1 MTPDPCLYPAS
12 TLPVICVSSIDWDF
26 VWQGHQ
32 EIMSRFAARGQR
44 VLFLENTG
52 VRAPRLSDGPR
63 IWRRLINWRKG
74 WAGIREE
81 APNLYV
87 YSPLVLPYPNF
98 SPVVQLNSILVLR
111 TIRRW
116 MKELGIRD
124 MILFTWL
131 PTGIARSLVEALDPA
146 ATVYFC
152 CDNFASRTADAAK
165 IEASENALLARTDL
179 VLAHGIRL
187 QERLVK
193 KHPQVVLMQYGIS
206 EALFSQAVDHK
217 HEKDPKKTAGLVY
230 GYVGGLHE
238 HVDQELLVGLAK
250 QYPDAE
256 VRLIG
261 PSQCDIS
268 SLRMQPNI
276 RILGQRP
283 HRDLPGYICDF
294 DVGLIPYRKNSYT
307 ETVFPTKL
315 TEYLA
320 CGIPVLSTDIPEV
333 VAFEKRHPGSV
344 LCAKD
349 SLEFFKIAEPGRI
362 MQQEMKKK
370 DLRRHI
376 AMQNTWGQK
385 LRSLD
390 SMINKVLEKN
400 YQKRKLI
407 RWQRHH
413 QSRLRL
419 LMPAAVVLLTLF
431 LMQTSI
437 FWLVADLMLIPDG
450 KESAEAVVVF
460 GGGAG
465 EGGVAGNGY
474 IERTLHGVELIRQH
488 RAQELILA
496 SGENFVIPEAKLMR
510 GVALEAGLSPEKIH
524 LESGGG
530 GTREMAHAAGKIMR
544 QSGWHK
550 ALIVTSPYH
559 ERRAIQTWMVANPD
573 LAAIP
578 AKVPMSNFYGY
589 QEGKAWHARNRP
601 SFVQVKAWL
610 QEFMTLLYYRTQ
622 KFA

>member
-1 MTPDPCLYPAS
+1 MDPALSPAS

-63 IWRRLINWRKG
+63 LWRRLINWRKG

-81 APNLYV
+81 TPNLYV

-98 SPVVQLNSILVLR
+98 TPVVQLNSILVLR

-116 MKELGIRD
+116 MRELGIRD

-187 QERLVK
+187 QERLEK
-193 KHPQVVLMQYGIS
+193 KHSHVVLMQYGIS
-206 EALFSQAVDHK
+206 EDLFSQAVAHK
-217 HEKDPKKTAGLVY
+217 HEKDQKKTTSLVY

-268 SLRMQPNI
+268 NLRRQPNI
-276 RILGQRP
+276 QILGQRP

-349 SLEFFKIAEPGRI
+349 SHEFFEIAEPGRI
-362 MQQEMKKK
+362 MQQEIRKK
-370 DLRRHI
+370 DLRRQI

-385 LRSLD
+385 MSSLD

-413 QSRLRL
+413 QTRLRL
-419 LMPAAVVLLTLF
+419 LMPAAVVFLTLF
-431 LMQTSI
+431 LMQTSL

-474 IERTLHGVELIRQH
+474 IERTLHGVKLIRQQ
-488 RAQELILA
+488 RARELILA

-510 GVALEAGLSPEKIH
+510 GVALEAGLPLETIH
-524 LESGGG
+524 LENGGG
-530 GTREMAHAAGKIMR
+530 GTREMAQAAGKIMR
-544 QSGWHK
+544 DHGWHT

-559 ERRAIQTWMVANPD
+559 ERRAMEAWRVANPE
-573 LAAIP
+573 LRAIP
-578 AKVPMSNFYGY
+578 SRVPASQFYDY
-589 QEGKAWHARNRP
+589 QEGTAWYQKGRP
-601 SFVQVKAWL
+601 KFHQIKGWL
-610 QEFMTLLYYRTQ
+610 QELVTLVYYRFR